1 MPLIKKTNIK
11 NVANVIINPS
21 TEEKQ
26 DAIIS
31 ALWGTYDLLLDNTTT
46 ANNKYVWEAAIW
58 SAKSSAVWRIMKL
71 DETTW
76 LAVWWAD
83 SNANFDNIWD
93 NRASLSYSQ

>member
-31 ALWGTYDLLLDNTTT
+31 AL
-46 ANNKYVWEAAIW
+46 
-58 SAKSSAVWRIMKL
+58 
-71 DETTW
+71 
-76 LAVWWAD
+76 
-83 SNANFDNIWD
+83 
-93 NRASLSYSQ
+93 